1 MSDRHENATDA
12 VTFGFVIPTY
22 GEYADPER
30 IVALVELGEQL
41 GYEAIWFADRAAV
54 PSYALA
60 FCDPNWYESLA
71 CAFTALGATRRL
83 RVGTDVLVLPYRE
96 PLLLARMTA
105 TADLLSHGR
114 FILGVGVGYLL
125 GEFAALEVDASHR
138 GAITDEYLAILR
150 QAWAAEN
157 PISHR
162 GAQRRY
168 DDVNSGPRPNG
179 GGVPLWVGGN
189 HRAALSRAAQFGDGW
204 HPLFPTP
211 ETYARGRSVVERSRA
226 DLGRTGD
233 FAWSYSCPET
243 KLLDESGATRVSYTY
258 DAMGEIPPDFTY
270 APPVPTDESGR
281 PRFIGSTDEVAADV
295 AQFVDAGVR
304 HFALRFWAG
313 SPGFGIDDFAAQ
325 LERFAGEVAPRFAG

>member
-1 MSDRHENATDA
+1 MTEPEA
-12 VTFGFVIPTY
+12 VSFGFVIPTY
-22 GEYADPER
+22 GEYADPGR
-30 IVALVELGEQL
+30 ITALVQLGEQL
-41 GYEAIWFADRAAV
+41 GYDAIWFADRAAV

-71 CAFTALGATRRL
+71 CAFTALGSTSRL

-125 GEFAALEVDASHR
+125 GEFAALEVDPSRR

-157 PISHR
+157 PISHT
-162 GAQRRY
+162 GGQRRY
-168 DDVNSGPRPNG
+168 EDVNAGPRPRSG
-179 GGVPLWVGGN
+179 SVPLWVGGN
-189 HRAALSRAAQFGDGW
+189 HRAALRRAARFGDGW

-211 ETYARGRSVVERSRA
+211 EAYRHGRSAIEQARA
-226 DLGRTGD
+226 ELGKDSD
-233 FAWSYSCPET
+233 FTWSYSCPET
-243 KLLDESGATRVSYTY
+243 KLLDESGAARVSYTY
-258 DAMGEIPPDFTY
+258 DAVGEIPPDFAY
-270 APPVPTDESGR
+270 APAVPTDENGR
-281 PRFIGSTDEVAADV
+281 PRFIGSTEEVTADI

-313 SPGFGIDDFAAQ
+313 SPGFGVDDFAAQ
-325 LERFAGEVAPRFAG
+325 LERFASEVTPSFANDS